1 MLQPGVDSSDLTQ
14 RLAQPLEVL
23 GHDLTLAAR
32 PGTRAAFG
40 ASQGLRF
47 SLSGDNST
55 ITFASQGELLRHWV
69 VAITLDV
76 NRDWT
81 WDGLA
86 DAGFTI
92 ERRDDPA
99 AAFHTVGAVQVPR
112 TVSAVAL
119 AGSNPKR
126 RESTR
131 IVFFDTVD
139 PFPKPDEF
147 PSSPTLAWRIA
158 PAFASGSFAG
168 TERTFELTLPIAAPP
183 RQTATIVSAGYA
195 LSPFVAAADY
205 SSTSA
210 RSRSLWL
217 EFERS
222 PEDPQDSFF
231 ARVLH
236 YGVDV
241 LLALTPAA
249 LEDPLDPPLGVDPEP
264 IRVITPGQS
273 IDAAGRDAMVRLIPS
288 THSDRHYLLPLPPG
302 MTEDSPELFG
312 FWTSEIRT
320 GHDLDPA
327 TGELLWST
335 TQARFGRPVRA
346 AGIQHS
352 APLLTCVALRVQG
365 GDQDDIVVTAP
376 FATPVLKGQR
386 LTNIGTR
393 GEPKTEMWFVV
404 YTQIARADNAQMLN
418 VLIARIQGVFDR
430 ERQSNSLRDLRDRHV
445 RQSGDSGTASGHRAP

>member
-1 MLQPGVDSSDLTQ
+1 
-14 RLAQPLEVL
+14 
-23 GHDLTLAAR
+23 
-32 PGTRAAFG
+32 
-40 ASQGLRF
+40 
-47 SLSGDNST
+47 
-55 ITFASQGELLRHWV
+55 
-69 VAITLDV
+69 
-76 NRDWT
+76 
-81 WDGLA
+81 
-86 DAGFTI
+86 
-92 ERRDDPA
+92 
-99 AAFHTVGAVQVPR
+99 
-112 TVSAVAL
+112 
-119 AGSNPKR
+119 
-126 RESTR
+126 
-131 IVFFDTVD
+131 
-139 PFPKPDEF
+139 
-147 PSSPTLAWRIA
+147 
-158 PAFASGSFAG
+158 
-168 TERTFELTLPIAAPP
+168 
-183 RQTATIVSAGYA
+183 
-195 LSPFVAAADY
+195 VAAADY

-217 EFERS
+217 EFERP

-249 LEDPLDPPLGVDPEP
+249 LEDPPDPPLGVDPEP

-273 IDAAGRDAMVRLIPS
+273 IDAAGLDAMVRLIPS

-312 FWTSEIRT
+312 FWTYEIRT
-320 GHDLDPA
+320 GHHLDPA

-335 TQARFGRPVRA
+335 AQARFGRPLRV

-352 APLLTCVALRVQG
+352 APLLTCVALRVRG

-404 YTQIARADNAQMLN
+404 YAQIARADNAQMLN
-418 VLIARIQGVFDR
+418 VLIARRQGVFDR
-430 ERQSNSLRDLRDRHV
+430 ERQSNSLRDFYAIGMFANQEIQGRLRGMALPEDSPLSVLAVELLPGGNPEKTVDPLGRHLGDRRILRV
-445 RQSGDSGTASGHRAP
+445 SPLAAVEATC